1 MSVDKLRDEQREYTL
16 RIEEVLAGMDRVL
29 TDLNKRVV
37 VLEQQMRSGA
47 RPVNGDDSTAERLK
61 TVEEQISTMGFV
73 LNDLM
78 GERR

>member
-37 VLEQQMRSGA
+37 VLEQQMRPGA

-61 TVEEQISTMGFV
+61 TVEEQISTMGLV